1 MMRPNSSRTSTLSR
15 KSEKSTPSVDR
26 PTVTI
31 PPLDSK
37 VWDDIYE
44 LPRNDK
50 ETEEPHGSVIGHLL
64 SQLKPGMDLTRVV
77 LPTWI
82 LERRS
87 LLEMFADF
95 FVHPNVFIR
104 MAHGPTPADRMIR
117 CLRWYLSSFH
127 AGRPSDI
134 AKKPYNPIIGETFTC
149 WIPPI
154 DNSPKKDVKET
165 VSEKVDAKSVSGVDN
180 DDEAGAA
187 AAAAAVQTDAGKTA
201 AVKSATNT
209 AAAIGGGPVPSV
221 AGHNLTFIAE
231 QVSHRPPVSCF
242 YTESKKDRISMTAHV
257 WTKSRFLG
265 LSIGMECVGQ
275 GIIVLHDKGEEYV
288 VTFPKAYGRSIL
300 TQPWFEM
307 GGTCHI
313 NCEKTGYSAKIDF
326 HEKPLI
332 GGQKHRISAEV
343 KAPNEKNPIL
353 KVEGHWND
361 KIYVIESEKKKKK
374 EKESTTDLFVD
385 TKSLPV
391 VKKQTMPLDGQLETE
406 SRRQWREVTWCLKN
420 NIVDGATHFKT
431 SLEERQR
438 EGERNRQERGIK
450 WTPKH
455 FQEKQDGSYVYFS
468 PLERRLRRD

>member
-1 MMRPNSSRTSTLSR
+1 
-15 KSEKSTPSVDR
+15 
-26 PTVTI
+26 VTI
-31 PPLDSK
+31 PPLNSP
-37 VWDDIYE
+37 VWENIYE
-44 LPRNDK
+44 LPQTEGMWCVDT

-64 SQLKPGMDLTRVV
+64 SQLRPGMDLTKVV

-95 FVHPNVFIR
+95 FVHPNVFTSI
-104 MAHGPTPADRMIR
+104 AHGATPEQRMIQ
-117 CLRWYLSSFH
+117 CLKWYLSSFH

-154 DNSPKKDVKET
+154 DNSAKKDVKDT
-165 VSEKVDAKSVSGVDN
+165 VSGKSNAKSVSGVDN
-180 DDEAGAA
+180 EDEMRTAARTSGEKSADAA
-187 AAAAAVQTDAGKTA
+187 ANASVSAAASSSRA
-201 AVKSATNT
+201 AS
-209 AAAIGGGPVPSV
+209 GGGPVPTV
-221 AGHNLTFIAE
+221 AGNNLTFIAE

-242 YTESKKDRISMTAHV
+242 YTESISDQISMTAHV

-265 LSIGMECVGQ
+265 FSIGMECVGH
-275 GIIVLHDKGEEYV
+275 GSIVLHGRDNEEYI

-300 TQPWFEM
+300 TTPWFEM

-332 GGQKHRISAEV
+332 GGQKHRITAEV
-343 KAPNEKNPIL
+343 KAPNEKNPIF

-361 KIYVIESEKKKKK
+361 KIHVVEKKKKK
-374 EKESTTDLFVD
+374 DADSATDLFVD

-391 VKKQTMPLDGQLETE
+391 VKKQTIPLESQIETE

-420 NIVDGATHFKT
+420 HVVDGATYFKT
-431 SLEERQR
+431 ALEEKQR
-438 EGERNRQERGIK
+438 EGERNRQERSIK

-455 FQEKQDGSYVYFS
+455 FQEKQDGSYVYFNS
-468 PLERRLRRD
+468 LAKRLH

>member
-1 MMRPNSSRTSTLSR
+1 VSRDTERPA
-15 KSEKSTPSVDR
+15 
-26 PTVTI
+26 VTI
-31 PPLDSK
+31 PPLDSPI
-37 VWDDIYE
+37 WNDIYE
-44 LPRNDK
+44 LPNETGDCGTDT

-64 SQLKPGMDLTRVV
+64 SQLRPGMDLTRVV

-95 FVHPNVFIR
+95 FVHPNEFINI
-104 MAHGPTPADRMIR
+104 AHGSTPEARMIQ
-117 CLRWYLSSFH
+117 CLKWYLSSFH

-154 DNSPKKDVKET
+154 DNSLKKDVKDET
-165 VSEKVDAKSVSGVDN
+165 GAT
-180 DDEAGAA
+180 AA
-187 AAAAAVQTDAGKTA
+187 AAADSAATSTGK
-201 AVKSATNT
+201 
-209 AAAIGGGPVPSV
+209 AAATGVSAAPAAGGGPVPSV
-221 AGHNLTFIAE
+221 SGHNLTFIAE

-242 YTESKKDRISMTAHV
+242 YTESVEDKISMNAHI

-265 LSIGMECVGQ
+265 LSIGMECVGF
-275 GIIVLHDKGEEYV
+275 GTIVLHDRNREEYI

-300 TQPWFEM
+300 TTPWFEM

-332 GGQKHRISAEV
+332 GGQKHRITAEV
-343 KAPNEKNPIL
+343 KAPNEKTPIL

-361 KIYVIESEKKKKK
+361 RIYVIASEKKKK
-374 EKESTTDLFVD
+374 ESQSRSTNAADLFVD
-385 TKSLPV
+385 TKSLPL
-391 VKKQTMPLDGQLETE
+391 VKKQTISLSSQIETE

-420 NIVDGATHFKT
+420 NVVDGATYFKT
-431 SLEERQR
+431 ALEEKQR
-438 EGERNRQERGIK
+438 EGERNRQERGIR

-455 FQEKQDGSYVYFS
+455 FQEKPDGSYVYFS
-468 PLERRLRRD
+468 PLERRLHRTPTK